1 MLRAIARSRATSP
14 AFAEQVDAAA
24 ARVLDLKADH
34 GLVTCD

>member
-1 MLRAIARSRATSP
+1 MLAAIARNRADSP
-14 AFAEQVDAAA
+14 AFATQVDTAA